1 MEVSVV
7 LLRDLLLT
15 MPSENLADIYDVL
28 YEPTEPGSLSVA
40 QYRRAI
46 ADYWEDA
53 AHWDE
58 LVNALSVTERQALVR
73 LALGEKCRIDVFV
86 EELSGL
92 GIVALERE
100 RNRIVVPD
108 DVRVWLLE
116 RLPSLEERLSARE
129 EQDEDGATP
138 V

>member
-1 MEVSVV
+1 M

-15 MPSENLADIYDVL
+15 LSGETLADIYDML
-28 YEPTEPGSLSVA
+28 YAPSRPGSLSVA

-58 LVNALSVTERQALVR
+58 LVNALSIAERQALVR

-86 EELSGL
+86 EELGGL
-92 GIVALERE
+92 GIVVLERE
-100 RNRIVVPD
+100 RNRIEVPD
-108 DVRVWLLE
+108 DVRAWLLE
-116 RLPSLEERLSARE
+116 RLPSLEERLAARE

>member
-1 MEVSVV
+1 M

-15 MPSENLADIYDVL
+15 LPNETLADIYEML
-28 YEPTEPGSLSVA
+28 YSPSEPGSLSVT

-73 LALGEKCRIDVFV
+73 LALGGKCRIDVFV
-86 EELSGL
+86 EE
-92 GIVALERE
+92 LERE

-108 DVRVWLLE
+108 DVRAWLLE
-116 RLPSLEERLSARE
+116 RLPSLEERLAAGE